1 MKNKFLKIICV
12 CLILISLFSLCA
24 CKKNDTVSLP
34 EETEIYSEVISETN
48 PLQDAPIL
56 EIYTEESENAYSL
69 IITYTINNKEE
80 WKIVKKNI
88 LTSETSL
95 SYQLV
100 AQHEDDWIIIEKE
113 TIDKVTKQLFGI
125 DLPNYYPHEKDLYR
139 NGTTFYIL
147 LSSTKE
153 ENDVIATYK
162 FIRNLKNE
170 ITFKDT
176 EGIGYIYYELKKSD
190 NELGFIIKSLNCTG
204 DSPAII
210 TKPEMTTKQKTDI
223 SEEYTYDIENLI
235 TSTLHN

>member
-1 MKNKFLKIICV
+1 MKNIFKKVFSVFFIFILLLLAGCSDTDSNYLEPETTLNNSISISDEQLYYLQQYIAIIPP
-12 CLILISLFSLCA
+12 FSDI
-24 CKKNDTVSLP
+24 KKADDNFWHDFIYNLYTHSTGNDG
-34 EETEIYSEVISETN
+34 
-48 PLQDAPIL
+48 
-56 EIYTEESENAYSL
+56 L
-69 IITYTINNKEE
+69 IITDEA
-80 WKIVKKNI
+80 KN
-88 LTSETSL
+88 
-95 SYQLV
+95 
-100 AQHEDDWIIIEKE
+100 DWIIVEKE

-139 NGTTFYIL
+139 NGTTFYVL

-153 ENDVIATYK
+153 EIDVVSTYK

-176 EGIGYIYYELKKSD
+176 EGVGYIYYELKKSD
-190 NELGFIIKSLNCTG
+190 NELGFIIKSLSCTD

-210 TKPEMTTKQKTDI
+210 TKPEMTTKPKTDI